1 MWKYSIS
8 LNIMNYSVHSIV
20 FFFRTRE
27 LRDYSLDDFIDGA
40 TEKVREE
47 T

>member
-1 MWKYSIS
+1 MWKYSIR
-8 LNIMNYSVHSIV
+8 LNIMNYSVHGTV
-20 FFFRTRE
+20 FFFPKRE
-27 LRDYSLDDFIDGA
+27 LRDYSLEDFFEGP